1 MARRQSPLGFAS
13 LAVMGLGALAVVCL
27 AYFRIGDLRDDKD
40 ASSGAPSCATDWMMC
55 RDNADLVNNSSK
67 TGDARRACIDAV
79 DKAAQHGAPKWCSGW
94 LCEDFANYLT
104 GTNAPDDGLITLID
118 NHLQMQNGLG
128 VWVPSIVYCT
138 YNIKAEK
145 VVSLNIGAN

>member
-1 MARRQSPLGFAS
+1 MARPRSPLGFAF
-13 LAVMGLGALAVVCL
+13 LLVMSFGALAVVCL
-27 AYFRIGDLRDDKD
+27 AYFTMGDLKDNND
-40 ASSGAPSCATDWMMC
+40 ASSSPPSCATDWMMC

-67 TGDARRACIDAV
+67 TDDARRACIEAV
-79 DKAAQHGAPKWCSGW
+79 DKAAKYGAPKWCSGW

-118 NHLQMQNGLG
+118 NHVQMKNGFG
-128 VWVPSIVYCT
+128 VWVSPIAYCT
-138 YNIKAEK
+138 YNIRADK